1 MTEPRNVLIASLED
15 LKGAQVSDDLR
26 VIAFSKV
33 FDMHAQATGL
43 HAPRDTDTGVGG
55 RDGRGGAAETPD
67 VVGDKLEA
75 IAVKASASR
84 ETVAEVYEVRDDGLD
99 LIIPQGKLPA
109 PTASATKEIAL
120 LLAGGRQAAGID
132 EWTSLDVVRDTCSDF
147 KRMDSGN
154 FAKTIRQMEDV
165 FNVRKESDRKTVV
178 RMSRPGWDAFGVLVR
193 RLGGEA

>member
-1 MTEPRNVLIASLED
+1 MLIASLED
-15 LKGAQVSDDLR
+15 LKGADVSDDLR

-33 FDMHAQATGL
+33 FDLHAQATGL
-43 HAPRDTDTGVGG
+43 HAPRNTDTGVGG
-55 RDGRGGAAETPD
+55 RDGRGGAAEIPD
-67 VVGDKLEA
+67 VAGDKLEA

-132 EWTSLDVVRDTCSDF
+132 EVDISRRGARHLQRLQAHGLRQLREDHPADGRRVQRAQGGRSGRPRSACPARGGKHSARSSAGSAARRSGVV
-147 KRMDSGN
+147 
-154 FAKTIRQMEDV
+154 
-165 FNVRKESDRKTVV
+165 
-178 RMSRPGWDAFGVLVR
+178 P
-193 RLGGEA
+193 